1 MEGFFHFGGLI
12 SSRSCSELRKP
23 CLGRGELEGVRA
35 DISYP
40 LKYLFRF
47 KISTNDSGTQR
58 KFLSR

>member
-1 MEGFFHFGGLI
+1 MWGG
-12 SSRSCSELRKP
+12 
-23 CLGRGELEGVRA
+23 GGGGELEGVTA

-58 KFLSR
+58 KFLSRCWSMKENLIMFFL

>member
-1 MEGFFHFGGLI
+1 MGDSLSYLILSWLNKLAPLGGY
-12 SSRSCSELRKP
+12 
-23 CLGRGELEGVRA
+23 LEGVKA